1 MSRMQPVEGRLIS
14 AERISTG
21 SIRANSIIKVE
32 YEFVYQ
38 ENKFTGS
45 SFSLCT
51 GANFSGSVID
61 SYAEIF
67 ERMNL
72 KNQSHVSIWIDPISP
87 NRNYLLK
94 KIPLWWVLI
103 DFFALIIGLATI
115 YSSLNFFK
123 KIYFAN
129 NW

>member
-1 MSRMQPVEGRLIS
+1 MGRMLPVEGRILS
-14 AERISTG
+14 SERIGTG
-21 SIRANSIIKVE
+21 SLRANSTIKVE

-38 ENKFTGS
+38 EKKFTGS

-61 SYAEIF
+61 SYAEFF
-67 ERMNL
+67 EKMNL
-72 KNQSHVSIWIDPISP
+72 RNQSHVSIWIDPISP

-103 DFFALIIGLATI
+103 DFFTLIIGLAII
-115 YSSLNFFK
+115 YSALNFLK
-123 KIYFAN
+123 KIYFE
-129 NW
+129 